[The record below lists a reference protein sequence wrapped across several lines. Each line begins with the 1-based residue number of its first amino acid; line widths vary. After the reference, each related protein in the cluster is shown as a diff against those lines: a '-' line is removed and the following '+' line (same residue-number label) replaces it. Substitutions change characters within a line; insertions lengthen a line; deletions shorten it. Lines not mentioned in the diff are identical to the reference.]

1 MDRITNV
8 KEVSSFIMNF
18 EDKMWNEVVLQL
30 TIIGIRYINNYCH
43 NYFKW
48 RMEDLLLISE
58 QLKQIKSPSLMN
70 YKTFMDNSYTK
81 KYNNNAFSKNQSSL
95 YKYNFNYGN
104 LSIYKKEPKDK
115 SKNISNKKHNKN
127 YFKSKSLL
135 SKSSI
140 NDVPINR
147 EICLKNNNNG
157 DMNMNNNSM
166 QVLSGRENQLENFF
180 SLEKANEKEL
190 KKKRNEKILNYFENN
205 NEQNTFLKNKKSNNR
220 SKILSLNTKLI
231 NNNNDENE
239 RINNY
244 PLYNKNK
251 IDNQNI
257 KNDENKKDSE
267 MNLIENKENILNNY
281 ISNNNEFKSSISY
294 KVPKTYYLEYTNNND
309 NKNKSNNYLIEEM
322 QKQKENYNKN
332 SNDFISELRK
342 LSHSKEKISK
352 NKVNRLS
359 NTMKKNQSFRSNSP
373 FLILDNKIYCL
384 EKYNQNNYDI
394 SNNVNI
400 NENQENNLL
409 KKLNDDNDNYEEIK
423 NYNNNNMKDDNSKEI
438 NIKQKENLLSK
449 TDNRNNVL
457 IKKDNFNLTYVYN
470 SNINNSMDENI
481 QNNKMK
487 YNKYLKYP
495 SYKNKNKKIR
505 SNSIDDL
512 TNKVVS
518 NKSYHFSP
526 GKENEN
532 NINSNLNYE
541 KPNTERTTCHY
552 FYESKQQSNE
562 NTINRNK
569 KDNNI
574 NKY

>member
-205 NEQNTFLKNKKSNNR
+205 NEQNTFLKNKKFNNR
-220 SKILSLNTKLI
+220 NKILSLNTKLI
-231 NNNNDENE
+231 NNNNDENDG
-239 RINNY
+239 IINY

-267 MNLIENKENILNNY
+267 MNLIENKEKDLNNY
-281 ISNNNEFKSSISY
+281 INNNNNNEFKSSISY
-294 KVPKTYYLEYTNNND
+294 KVPKTYYLEYTNIND
-309 NKNKSNNYLIEEM
+309 NKNKSNNYLIEELK
-322 QKQKENYNKN
+322 KQNENYNKN

-352 NKVNRLS
+352 NKINRLS
-359 NTMKKNQSFRSNSP
+359 NTMKKNQSFCSNSP
-373 FLILDNKIYCL
+373 FSILDNNLYYL
-384 EKYNQNNYDI
+384 DQYNNAKT
-394 SNNVNI
+394 NI
-400 NENQENNLL
+400 NINDIQENNLL
-409 KKLNDDNDNYEEIK
+409 KKLNDDKDNFEELK
-423 NYNNNNMKDDNSKEI
+423 NYNNNNNMKDDNSKEN
-438 NIKQKENLLSK
+438 NIKQKENFLSK
-449 TDNRNNVL
+449 TDNRNNIL

-481 QNNKMK
+481 ENNKMK

-495 SYKNKNKKIR
+495 NYKNKTKKIR
-505 SNSIDDL
+505 SNSIDDI
-512 TNKVVS
+512 TNKVIS

-526 GKENEN
+526 GKEIEN

-541 KPNTERTTCHY
+541 KPNTERATCHY
-552 FYESKQQSNE
+552 FYESKQQSSN
-562 NTINRNK
+562 
-569 KDNNI
+569 
-574 NKY
+574 